1 MNYDNNL
8 LYVLMDQKYCTKP
21 NCTTCG
27 CFPFRKAARALGDQL
42 FVSMMELDEIVV
54 LSHMNGLNVAYLA
67 FWCTS
72 DIVKRNALIAHW
84 PNVFHRLSL
93 DNKYQFLGSLLTPA
107 FTEFIS

>member
-8 LYVLMDQKYCTKP
+8 FYFLMDQKYCTKP

-54 LSHMNGLNVAYLA
+54 L
-67 FWCTS
+67 
-72 DIVKRNALIAHW
+72 
-84 PNVFHRLSL
+84 
-93 DNKYQFLGSLLTPA
+93 
-107 FTEFIS
+107 

>member
-8 LYVLMDQKYCTKP
+8 FYVLMDRSIAQNQTVL
-21 NCTTCG
+21 TCG

-67 FWCTS
+67 F
-72 DIVKRNALIAHW
+72 VVRLI
-84 PNVFHRLSL
+84 L
-93 DNKYQFLGSLLTPA
+93 
-107 FTEFIS
+107 